1 MFLLFVVSL
10 AVFSDAGQCDVFLKK
25 KKKIIRGVATG
36 ATMSPWQVQQC
47 RTPLKFGAI

>member
-1 MFLLFVVSL
+1 MFFLFVVSL

-25 KKKIIRGVATG
+25 IFIRGVATG